1 MFVFQQTAE
10 EFIHVHSEANYVLSG
25 STSVTTIKIS
35 AYITTKI
42 TEVPLL
48 LTSSA
53 HIPPAPAWLIS
64 YNISQ
69 DHYHQDMVE
78 HV

>member
-25 STSVTTIKIS
+25 RSIKIS

-69 DHYHQDMVE
+69 DHYHQDIVE
-78 HV
+78 QV